1 MLPLENNG
9 NPMRGIAASP
19 DGTRLALASDTGG
32 VAVLDTRTFERVGE
46 PLRFGAHALAFSPD
60 GTTLAL
66 GGFAGSVGHVRL
78 VDARTLKQLADVRLD
93 RGAPNRIAFTR
104 DGSRLAVVES
114 IKEGA
119 SWVTIR
125 DATTLR
131 QLGSRI
137 EPEGFTGRWLS
148 QLWTDPSIALT
159 PDGSSLVTTS
169 EVGELTWWDLA
180 NHKRTRTLKIADGY
194 RALALSPDGR
204 SAAIGLDD
212 GIQLIDLRTLAR
224 RASRGTLASSP
235 IWLQFA
241 PDGTSIVSTSRD
253 GTVTIWDVATVTPR
267 ESLRGHSDSVW
278 QPVYS
283 PDGRTL
289 YTTSSDGSA
298 IVWDLSRTRRFG
310 RPFTFT
316 HDQGPYEWPD
326 THPGEVQP
334 GRPAD
339 RGRPQQRGDSAPGL
353 ADARSGRCAAVETG
367 GEVIE
372 LTFSP
377 DGRTLAAS
385 HRTRQMTVWDIESRS
400 LRWERAGG
408 PYAGGLSIS
417 ADGKTLATGAVDGVT
432 LWDVATGA
440 ALGRIG
446 DSSGGGVG
454 AVAFSPTEPL
464 VAFVRGGWVDGGPV
478 EGGGD
483 AEIWDVSRRS
493 RVASLKV
500 DTVAGNEAY
509 VLGWVVAFSPDGR
522 TLATGGADHLVHLWD
537 VRTGTLIRELE
548 QNVGNAVWSLE
559 FSPDGSVLAMSGGD
573 PYVALWDVAT
583 GAQLGPRVGGFGS
596 RETRIDLSPDGRRLL
611 VTHGD
616 GKGAVLDVDPTMWAR
631 RACTLAGRTLTRA
644 EWAEFLP
651 GRPYEPACAS

>member
-1 MLPLENNG
+1 MTIDEGSVEVAHEALLREWPRLREWIDEDAAGRRLRRHLTAAAADWDAAGRDQGELYRGARLAAALDWSADHAFDLNELEREFVTASRDASEQETKRARRTNRRLRVLLAGVAVLLAAAIVGGILALLQRGEARDAETAQVAQRLGAQALVEEDLDLSLLLARQAVAIDDSPRTRGYLLADLQRSDAVVRMLPVENNG

-78 VDARTLKQLADVRLD
+78 VDARTLKRLADVRLD

-169 EVGELTWWDLA
+169 EVGELTWWDLD
-180 NHKRTRTLKIADGY
+180 NHERTRTLKIADGY

-212 GIQLIDLRTLAR
+212 GIELIDLRTSAR

-241 PDGTSIVSTSRD
+241 PDGKSIASTSRD
-253 GTVTIWDVATVTPR
+253 GTVTIWDVATLTPR

-278 QPVYS
+278 QPVFS

-326 THPGEVQP
+326 TH
-334 GRPAD
+334 
-339 RGRPQQRGDSAPGL
+339 RGRSA
-353 ADARSGRCAAVETG
+353 
-367 GEVIE
+367 
-372 LTFSP
+372 
-377 DGRTLAAS
+377 RT
-385 HRTRQMTVWDIESRS
+385 
-400 LRWERAGG
+400 AG
-408 PYAGGLSIS
+408 
-417 ADGKTLATGAVDGVT
+417 
-432 LWDVATGA
+432 
-440 ALGRIG
+440 
-446 DSSGGGVG
+446 
-454 AVAFSPTEPL
+454 
-464 VAFVRGGWVDGGPV
+464 
-478 EGGGD
+478 
-483 AEIWDVSRRS
+483 
-493 RVASLKV
+493 
-500 DTVAGNEAY
+500 
-509 VLGWVVAFSPDGR
+509 
-522 TLATGGADHLVHLWD
+522 
-537 VRTGTLIRELE
+537 
-548 QNVGNAVWSLE
+548 
-559 FSPDGSVLAMSGGD
+559 
-573 PYVALWDVAT
+573 
-583 GAQLGPRVGGFGS
+583 
-596 RETRIDLSPDGRRLL
+596 
-611 VTHGD
+611 
-616 GKGAVLDVDPTMWAR
+616 
-631 RACTLAGRTLTRA
+631 
-644 EWAEFLP
+644 
-651 GRPYEPACAS
+651 